1 MIEINEGGKASWEFL
16 DEAKA
21 CRLRLLAG
29 GYVPIPLRGKVPAHT
44 SWQNVN
50 PPDEDEVRSWSSVC
64 ATAYNTGI
72 LCHSVPALDI
82 DVLDPDVADQ
92 LEDMA
97 ATLVGDHAPVLVRFG
112 KRPKRAVLFQ
122 TDVPFKKVKTPVFTS
137 PDGKRHHV
145 EVLGAGQQIVVHG
158 VHPDTHEEYAWTGGS
173 PIDVKREDLPVLTE
187 DGAHRFIADAAAV
200 MTRAGWREEKVVKV
214 TVATPTDGVAHHPP
228 VIGPVGVR
236 EKRWAAATLAGCVT
250 DLANAAP
257 GSRNDML
264 NAISFRMGRIVV
276 RGWIDRNV
284 VVRDLVNAAE
294 ACGLGGVE
302 TTQTCKSGLK
312 AGMEQP
318 HPDLEDRPVQDQA
331 RPVAVA
337 PEPAKVLEE
346 AREDPVVDDEVD
358 TDPLGNF
365 IFAADEAPAPQ
376 KMLIEDVLPAEGLTF
391 IGGQSSAGKTFIA
404 VLMAICVATGL
415 PFFGRRVNER
425 VGTVIVAAEGRGA
438 LRTRIAA
445 ASKELGIEQDL
456 PIAWV
461 KEVPDFN
468 TPEALQKLIKQL
480 RAISEHLKTKFGV
493 RLGLVFFDTVSASF
507 NLQDEA
513 SNSEAAQVCKVMR
526 KIGEATGVNM
536 VPIHHY
542 GKNQGVGLRGASAW
556 RANSDCIVSVVG
568 DVDQLTGEVSNQ
580 KLAIAKDRDGAQGP
594 LTRFYLKFVQ
604 LGIGEDG
611 KPWGS
616 MVPVPLEE
624 EDKSGTK
631 WPEIL
636 SVFRKALINALAG
649 QGAGDCRPYPNGPEV
664 RAVAVAAVR
673 REFDQK
679 CIVDSGTE
687 QGKQE
692 AKRKQFVRKLNQA
705 QEKGLIAVHDS
716 GGRQIVW
723 LAKDG

>member
-1 MIEINEGGKASWEFL
+1 MIEINEGGKASWEL
-16 DEAKA
+16 EDEAKA
-21 CRLRLLAG
+21 CRLRLLTG
-29 GYVPIPLRGKVPAHT
+29 GYVPIPLRGKVPAHA
-44 SWQNVN
+44 SWQNIN
-50 PPDEDEVRSWSSVC
+50 APDEDEVRSWSSVC
-64 ATAYNTGI
+64 ATAHNTGI
-72 LCHSVPALDI
+72 LCHSVPAIDI
-82 DVLDPDVADQ
+82 DVLDPDIADQ

-97 ATLVGDHAPVLVRFG
+97 ATLAGDHAPVLVRFG

-122 TDVPFKKVKTPVFTS
+122 TDVPFKKMKTSVFIS

-145 EVLGAGQQIVVHG
+145 EVLGDGQQIVVHG
-158 VHPDTHEEYAWTGGS
+158 VHPDTHEEYTWRGGS
-173 PIDVKREDLPVLTE
+173 PIGVKREDLPVLTE
-187 DGAHRFIADAAAV
+187 DGARRFIADASALMV
-200 MTRAGWREEKVVKV
+200 KAGWHEEKPVKV
-214 TVATPTDGVAHHPP
+214 NVATPTNGMAHYPP
-228 VIGPVGVR
+228 IMDPVDVR
-236 EKRWAAATLAGCVT
+236 EKRWAAAALAGCVA

-276 RGWIDRNV
+276 RGWIDRDV
-284 VVRDLVNAAE
+284 AVRALVSAGE
-294 ACGLGGVE
+294 ACGLGGFE
-302 TTQTCKSGLK
+302 ATQTCKSGLK

-318 HPDLEDRPVQDQA
+318 HPDLQNRPVQDQV
-331 RPVAVA
+331 RPEAVA
-337 PEPAKVLEE
+337 PGSPKAGAVEE
-346 AREDPVVDDEVD
+346 EVADDEVD
-358 TDPLGNF
+358 TDPLANF
-365 IFAADEAPAPQ
+365 IFAADEVPAPQ
-376 KMLIEDVLPAEGLTF
+376 RMLIDEVLPAEGLSF
-391 IGGQSSAGKTFIA
+391 IGGQSSSGKTFIA
-404 VLMAICVATGL
+404 VLMAMCVATGL
-415 PFFGRRVNER
+415 PFFGRRVNEK

-445 ASKELGIEQDL
+445 ASKELGIERDL

-480 RAISEHLKTKFGV
+480 RAISEYLKTKFGV

-705 QEKGLIAVHDS
+705 QEKGLIAVRDS